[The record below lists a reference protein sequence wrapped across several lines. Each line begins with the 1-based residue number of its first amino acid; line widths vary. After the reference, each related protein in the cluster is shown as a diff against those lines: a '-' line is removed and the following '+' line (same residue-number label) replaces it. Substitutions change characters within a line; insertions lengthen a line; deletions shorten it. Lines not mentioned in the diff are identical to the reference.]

1 MINKEEWLQN
11 QWNNLP
17 KFVTDPDPQIYNSG
31 NYVVLDFETTNL
43 EKGNPYNPENRIIL
57 AVWRRVTKGIKGKP
71 KYLWGSEYEL
81 QQLISDIEKSD
92 FLVAH
97 NAQFELAWLQRAGYD
112 LASRPIY
119 CTQVAEYVIA
129 GNRPWKLGLD
139 ACAERYGLGGKL
151 SIISKLIKT
160 GVCPSEMPK
169 SWLLDYCIQDVILCE
184 NIFEIQLGV
193 LSSLGLL
200 HTCYSRCLFTP
211 ILADI
216 GRHGMHLAP
225 ERVEVLHR
233 DYQERLDLLEQD
245 FDELTGGINVK
256 SPKQMIE
263 FIFGELGFSVP
274 KDYRGNPILT
284 NSGNPSTSSDSLA
297 KLKPTNKRQN
307 QFLELKK
314 VISKTKDAISKYL
327 RSFHRCIEETNDQV
341 LQAQHNQ
348 TRTQTHRLSSSGKQ
362 FSVQLQNIPRDF
374 KPLFSARKEGWLMGE
389 HDEGQLEFRCAVD
402 LARDVRGMSDIREE
416 IDVHA
421 FTAEILFGKDFT
433 EGEPSRRK
441 QLRTEA
447 KAHTF
452 KPLYGGSSGTQKQQ
466 AYYEAFKKKYPEIAR
481 LQNDWKTEV
490 LRNKTLRIASG
501 LIFYWPDT
509 KMTHSGYVVNTT
521 SICNFPVQSFA
532 TADMVPLAMVC
543 MWHRMKVDNL
553 ESFLVNT
560 IHDSIIGEVH
570 PDEVERYDA
579 IGQRALTGDV
589 IYMLKAL
596 YDYEWITPLEAG
608 GEFSQYWADSPDWR
622 NTYLGD

>member
-1 MINKEEWLQN
+1 
-11 QWNNLP
+11 
-17 KFVTDPDPQIYNSG
+17 
-31 NYVVLDFETTNL
+31 
-43 EKGNPYNPENRIIL
+43 
-57 AVWRRVTKGIKGKP
+57 
-71 KYLWGSEYEL
+71 
-81 QQLISDIEKSD
+81 
-92 FLVAH
+92 
-97 NAQFELAWLQRAGYD
+97 
-112 LASRPIY
+112 
-119 CTQVAEYVIA
+119 
-129 GNRPWKLGLD
+129 
-139 ACAERYGLGGKL
+139 
-151 SIISKLIKT
+151 
-160 GVCPSEMPK
+160 
-169 SWLLDYCIQDVILCE
+169 
-184 NIFEIQLGV
+184 
-193 LSSLGLL
+193 
-200 HTCYSRCLFTP
+200 
-211 ILADI
+211 
-216 GRHGMHLAP
+216 
-225 ERVEVLHR
+225 
-233 DYQERLDLLEQD
+233 
-245 FDELTGGINVK
+245 
-256 SPKQMIE
+256 
-263 FIFGELGFSVP
+263 
-274 KDYRGNPILT
+274 
-284 NSGNPSTSSDSLA
+284 
-297 KLKPTNKRQN
+297 
-307 QFLELKK
+307 
-314 VISKTKDAISKYL
+314 
-327 RSFHRCIEETNDQV
+327 
-341 LQAQHNQ
+341 
-348 TRTQTHRLSSSGKQ
+348 
-362 FSVQLQNIPRDF
+362 
-374 KPLFSARKEGWLMGE
+374 MGE